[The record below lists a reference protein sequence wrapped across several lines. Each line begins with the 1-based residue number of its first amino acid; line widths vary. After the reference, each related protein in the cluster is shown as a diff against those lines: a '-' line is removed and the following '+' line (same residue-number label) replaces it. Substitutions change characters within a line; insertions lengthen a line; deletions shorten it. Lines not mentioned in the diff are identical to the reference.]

1 MPYADDHFL
10 LIFARQFCDN
20 LGYHVS
26 FIMILSMAFDSL
38 LGRVASVEHWCA
50 RILYECVACDKP
62 AALTLY
68 LQLRHAALSIWWKV
82 CSARMAVTSIA
93 LEPSHFVVL
102 TSEQAVSS
110 ILCVKSYQK
119 RHLLCHGSYVHPRRY
134 SNGELQKSMR
144 SRTVTED
151 QPLLLHHF
159 MEAGSSLHKHCPAP
173 GRA

>member
-1 MPYADDHFL
+1 MLTFTHEITINHNSAYTGTQSDVLVPYADDPFL
-10 LIFARQFCDN
+10 LTFARQFCDN

-26 FIMILSMAFDSL
+26 FGHDPQALAFDSL

-50 RILYECVACDKP
+50 RIRYECVACDKP

-82 CSARMAVTSIA
+82 CSAQIWSLRIA

-119 RHLLCHGSYVHPRRY
+119 RHLLCHGSYVHPAGTRMV
-134 SNGELQKSMR
+134 NFKSR
-144 SRTVTED
+144 
-151 QPLLLHHF
+151 
-159 MEAGSSLHKHCPAP
+159 
-173 GRA
+173 